1 MVIDASAVIAFLVN
15 EPEAR
20 RIRMTIVN
28 VSECSM
34 SALNVYQCRIT
45 LGRKFME
52 SMLRE
57 FELLLLKADITI
69 IPFDEEQAVLAHR
82 AYEAFGKG
90 SGHPAKLTFSDC
102 AAYALA
108 KSLGEPLLFKGE
120 GFSYTDIKPAIIG

>member
-28 VSECSM
+28 FSERSM
-34 SALNVYQCRIT
+34 SALNVYECRIA

-57 FELLLLKADITI
+57 FELLLLKADIKI

-82 AYEAFGKG
+82 AYEAFGKD
-90 SGHPAKLTFSDC
+90 SDHPAKLTFSDC

-108 KSLGEPLLFKGE
+108 KSMGEPLLFKGE
-120 GFSYTDIKPAIIG
+120 GFSHTDIKPAIIG